1 MKAFYILLFSLLCLS
16 CTNKGKEK
24 AELLYKELETVPITS
39 FVFDS
44 LLQEVYMLPSYLQ
57 VPILSRIST
66 RDEDTLNVIEKQ
78 KEILIRALSFATK
91 KERKQILFQLIVIYQ
106 KLDQKEVQNAALEGI
121 GRCDDLLNNYILSR
135 NETWNIKKQKVLFF
149 NNRKSSKEGLSIL
162 YELLKEHRELDETLH
177 IIKDL
182 REIASFFFRIG
193 DYAKALTIYKEA
205 YQLSVDNQL
214 LESRNSCMVSIIQIL
229 CNLKLYCEIVDIN
242 NIEKID
248 EIAENTPLIYPILSI
263 AYLNQGQSVKAREYL
278 TKMSKKMREGT
289 GFIFYCRMAETYIGE
304 EKADSAA
311 VFLNKAISQVGRIK
325 KKKLLERRELPL
337 YFMYVYPSYASLLQ
351 KNGKVEQ
358 ASEAFQ
364 FVEPLMRI
372 PVSEPERMEK
382 QIDALGRYSDFCRST
397 KRYAEA
403 AELLVYRDS
412 IQKLYYENKISL
424 DSKHWVDRFE
434 IQELTYTTDKQR
446 DEINNTKRML
456 AIIISASVIVLCIS
470 AIAFYLYVKY
480 RKQNKE
486 LRELKMQEI
495 QAVQLANSQTN
506 LPKKREPLTP
516 QEKLYNAA
524 KKLVESQKLFLN
536 DALTLDELA
545 EKLDTN
551 RSTLS
556 ACINQCSKSNFNQW
570 INNYRID
577 FIQKRITATSNSRE
591 LYTGS
596 GFKSYNTFNNS
607 FKERLGCTPSEY
619 IKEHKYDNLPEDENP
634 IA

>member
-1 MKAFYILLFSLLCLS
+1 MKTFYLCLLILLFASCISKGDQKIALLD
-16 CTNKGKEK
+16 
-24 AELLYKELETVPITS
+24 KELKTVPILS
-39 FVFDS
+39 SVFDS
-44 LLQEVYMLPSYLQ
+44 LLNEVNALSPEQ
-57 VPILSRIST
+57 RFRILYNISSREEA
-66 RDEDTLNVIEKQ
+66 DCGVIEKQ
-78 KEILIRALSFATK
+78 EKLLLEALTITSK
-91 KERKQILFQLIVIYQ
+91 KEKKKVLQKLVFLYQ
-106 KLDQKEVQNAALEGI
+106 KLDQLGFLNATSKGVNRCVELETQYTLTDKERWDLKNKKAIFFNRQGLYKESI
-121 GRCDDLLNNYILSR
+121 SMLYDLLDEHRDTEDMVSVIHD
-135 NETWNIKKQKVLFF
+135 
-149 NNRKSSKEGLSIL
+149 L
-162 YELLKEHRELDETLH
+162 YEIATYFVRLG
-177 IIKDL
+177 DL
-182 REIASFFFRIG
+182 EKG
-193 DYAKALTIYKEA
+193 LALFNEA
-205 YQLSVDNQL
+205 YSHAVERKL
-214 LESRNSCMVSIIQIL
+214 LEQQAFCLSSIIGVSFNMGRYNDVIDICQTLNFDSITKYISFPYNVLAECYLQLQKPDSARFYLAQMNLKQQRNSRMV
-229 CNLKLYCEIVDIN
+229 
-242 NIEKID
+242 
-248 EIAENTPLIYPILSI
+248 
-263 AYLNQGQSVKAREYL
+263 
-278 TKMSKKMREGT
+278 
-289 GFIFYCRMAETYIGE
+289 FYCRMAETFISE
-304 EKADSAA
+304 NREDSTAYYM
-311 VFLNKAISQVGRIK
+311 NKAINSINAVNGVKRNGNV
-325 KKKLLERRELPL
+325 PL

-364 FVEPLMRI
+364 FVEPLMRT

-382 QIDALGRYSDFCRST
+382 QIDALGRYSDFCRFT
-397 KRYAEA
+397 KRYAKA

-446 DEINNTKRML
+446 DEINNAKRML
-456 AIIISASVIVLCIS
+456 AIIIAASVIVLCIS

-619 IKEHKYDNLPEDENP
+619 IKEHKYDNLPKDENP